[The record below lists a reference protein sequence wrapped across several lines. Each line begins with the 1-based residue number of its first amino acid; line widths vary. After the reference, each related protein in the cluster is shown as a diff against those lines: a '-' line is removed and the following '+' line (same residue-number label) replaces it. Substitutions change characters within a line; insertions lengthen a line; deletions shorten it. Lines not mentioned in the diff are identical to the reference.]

1 MSAPGPLL
9 RAGVA
14 RLAAAGIAEPARDA
28 RLLMAHALGIAPAR
42 LTLALGDP
50 LPDGA
55 AERFEAYVAERALR
69 RPVSQILGNRAFWGR
84 DFAVTRDV
92 LDPRP
97 ETETLIARALEGP
110 PGRRLLDLGT
120 GSGILLVTLLTEWQD
135 ATGVGTDQSAEA
147 LAVAG
152 LNAARHGVA
161 PRAAFHETDW
171 AEGICGTFDVIVS
184 NPPYIPAAEVAD
196 LAPEVRDW
204 EPRAAL
210 TPGETG
216 LEAYARLACDL
227 PRLLAPGGRALFEF
241 GAGQERAVARLF
253 ADQGF
258 DEIAFAAD
266 LDGRPRALLVG

>member
-28 RLLMAHALGIAPAR
+28 RLLMAHALGVAPGR

-50 LPDGA
+50 LPEGG
-55 AERFEAYVAERALR
+55 AERFEAYIAERALR

-84 DFAVTRDV
+84 DFTVTRDV

-120 GSGILLVTLLTEWQD
+120 GSGILLVTLLAEWQD

-161 PRAAFHETDW
+161 ARAAFHETDW
-171 AEGICGTFDVIVS
+171 AEGISGLFDVIVS

-216 LEAYARLACDL
+216 LEAYARLARDL

-258 DEIAFAAD
+258 TEIAFAAD